1 MASEIDPKKAPSL
14 ITKDWTTN
22 DNKSEPFYLQS
33 EAKTVN
39 AEELQLKDRYAVTVV
54 TKYKSAG
61 KTRKDLSTRM
71 SEQKQVALDR
81 ILKYYD
87 KFAEN
92 KESIDVIAEEWD
104 INERPNSRLKV
115 LLSVPTDQ
123 IDPLPSSAEGTAGL
137 QKAAFNKEINE
148 RQLKPKINN
157 LKNLL
162 NFYDAETRKLY
173 GRIPRVNFAAQAQK
187 LDKIYPALKVLA
199 EENDVT
205 SMTNLDF
212 ILGMDSAYK
221 MQYVISKEGKCL
233 KPFDKGFST
242 FRSSA
247 GFADPRTNY
256 FLYNIDELNKVWV
269 SKSKLGIQEFVE
281 SYVLNPPKVDFSS
294 LKMFSPPKS
303 EALAD
308 AQNKANET
316 TSKTGAE
323 KAEVAVSLFQ
333 TREEAAEILESAS
346 DFVGDQI
353 IGNLRGLANVT
364 RDLDDLYDQVLNKVP
379 IKGIIES
386 ALECL
391 GFRGQDF
398 LGPAQQF
405 LDEAANL
412 ASEIKLGVFD
422 IPTIYL
428 RDDFPVVDYLKQW
441 GLAIS
446 RAVVSALVSVLFDLV
461 IELIKMLLDF
471 CKECALEGQGKA
483 RFDNFNFGGLSANA
497 VLGTG
502 LESFLSTTIGN
513 IQNASIALPGG
524 VRTSISEEQQK
535 LAAQTERFAQNRIL
549 TPGQIDPNQS
559 PAEQQNMIRK
569 AEETKQQMTDF
580 LAASSAVLTPGEM
593 GNMMLGCG
601 VNRDAVNTIRNLAG
615 NYPAI
620 QSQYQTDDD
629 ILELFEDLGKIAG
642 YSNVLEEVT
651 KVTDNLPEE
660 YKCLCDPDDTTL
672 RQQLLQNKDMSP
684 ELIKEQIDSS
694 RQRAKKRLEDLN
706 NLLQK
711 DNVLDDSL
719 PPFECSIDEN
729 GNIVPGIVPN
739 RNPYIDFVL
748 DTKLNALYDPVAS
761 QFNKDVSNYVPA
773 TAQSTTVDE
782 VVPRTIE
789 RTINGKKKILFN
801 PDFLD
806 LVGNGTVAFG
816 ALPPG
821 AVNADGNRMNN
832 LTYQGG
838 TTLKDSFTSVHW
850 LGDDVGISQEYGVS
864 IDANDDDDVD
874 KRSIGMTQPYPESER
889 LYELAN
895 TNNRFYQNADRTA
908 IGGRNDPGGFYTKT
922 FGFSPVPILRKKK
935 GPEAF
940 APGFQEVY
948 RTFCFG
954 DRPGQPA
961 RKIQISQEQNFQ
973 NFKFEVPN
981 NVFSNLGVDIS
992 VLAGSVA
999 SEYSSPTGD
1008 SSQAGLGS
1016 ESSIYDLLK
1025 KVDEMGLNLNYVVP
1039 YKWTEGKEEYIFT
1052 ITVDNPTN
1060 IEETAGGIPPVLL
1073 TAQAES
1079 FDINEKAVK
1088 SYEERS
1094 LLPLDTS
1101 ADIQSADNRTPQDR
1115 MFANLIEDSLRNG
1128 PTIFSALE
1136 KVTNKE
1142 DYLSGLPFNL
1152 GFTTPGATVGVLGT
1166 EEVIKNELYTKH
1178 AYNEIWKDIFCSF
1191 TNQIGSESN
1200 PYFNL
1205 ESLQDLDLA
1214 PAKLADQEC
1223 PPHLLDID
1231 ALKNRIREEYQAIE
1245 CLEASFPNVSGIGS
1259 SSNSPFQK
1267 SNLGGVIL
1275 LLLRTYITEMFLK
1288 CLHIFYWFKYKK
1300 PEDVDNLMVLYVS
1313 RFITY
1318 KIEQEGFITEFEKE
1332 IIDLYERNVSLFEVQ
1347 EIKEKYGDYSPQEYD
1362 IALKF
1367 LVRQQI
1373 WAVSNRM
1380 SRVVDSSGDTSV
1392 DAILLE
1398 NWIRFA
1404 DIQKEAGEARL
1415 DKPCKSLSEDLEYL
1429 DPNML
1434 NAVINGE
1441 LSSRKIKEA
1450 GLQAYISPL
1459 GYLFRKYFNVQP
1471 TGPTNGQVSANG
1483 DSNSYDSAAYKK
1495 NTWSLS
1501 PDIASYANSLKLQ
1514 NSELSYTIGN
1524 ETLGASRTGTSYPT
1538 YGSISRE
1545 NWLLISSGL
1554 MDFNSSEPNP
1564 LNYDFLLDNF
1574 DILDTVLTYQYGISS
1589 EEKEAMKTSIQLMA
1603 VAANPAVFTEGDV
1616 GDIGSHRTLNGELF
1630 YPGYYLNKSFQP
1642 NSLNVPPPIQFP
1654 DASTRD
1660 LSLRRSAVIENA
1672 FGFLLGN
1679 SKFDYGYRAY
1689 SQGSNYQSN
1698 FEFATN
1704 GQATSLVF
1712 NGSAFFYDSS
1722 RYQVVNDVYA
1732 PHINQAGTPRGDEN
1746 IRILTTPGAVRTVML
1761 DNETCDRI
1769 QDWQNGNDDWGYAG
1783 DDYNN
1788 TAPAF
1793 NRTEPVFRIS
1803 NDQRY
1808 IQIGQSYFSNGNG
1821 TRFLPV
1827 LVENFAPRYVYDFFG
1842 NEFKFIWRYYTE
1854 SDRDYASSTRALG
1867 FRISGDPWVYRGP
1880 ERVFQPH
1887 IKYNQLDLAGSTNNN
1902 SNYSSNSNLLVKE
1915 ESTAIFAMPSSNNTV
1930 LNPDGTRGGLHA
1942 RLFYQGVGYVDLGVP
1957 QIGQSPYLSLMDLDP
1972 LSILKVLVWERS
1984 QVEQDSR
1991 FRDRND
1997 NFTREGIDLQLKY
2010 DKWIA
2015 SWNDAYVNFRN
2026 LEKGRGEI
2034 RSKLSEKINKLPPA
2048 RRPMEE
2054 PLTCNFTNGGF
2065 LLEPYV
2071 RSVRYNQADAD
2082 TLGLS
2087 EAGKQ
2092 SLTNNIDI
2100 VNRAAN
2106 GDVYLEGIS
2115 NIDKFQD
2122 FLYTITGVDKLEK
2135 EVRIDPDLVNNACGR
2150 GLPNS
2155 PNSIKTFTNESVT
2168 LGDYFKEVNLGLRL
2182 SYVFPVDSQKIDVQG
2197 VQDNGAL
2204 PSSIF
2209 TDFLNSNFSIAG
2221 SPTISQKSKAYFV
2234 RETSGSATRTVNIVP
2249 VTSVETPFD
2258 LDISITDAIS
2268 LYSDVSAPKLDS
2280 NGFLIPESPERVSFM
2295 RAVYKGNSG
2304 LRNLTKQMIQTDDY
2318 ALMFKYMFPID
2329 KMLSINNIYS
2339 NTYMSSLKN
2348 IDTIFD
2354 ATKEQLRQLLFA
2366 LLDAQDYRSSACAL
2380 SNRDFDDSFRNGFDI
2395 KGLVGQLAAIL
2406 IRSPLLIFKGF
2417 IEVADLN
2424 VLVSRRIVDL
2434 IHVTNKQIAMAQML
2448 INQAAQAAS
2457 DTAYAVSDNISALGD
2472 VASELGIIPGGCDD
2486 LLAPGSC
2493 RQSASPTIP
2502 RPDASLFDQIDDSL
2516 IPEPQVWEIGL
2527 PLFILSLFGV
2537 GIPITPFAPAYWVL
2551 DNKPNPNWLNS
2562 IPPADWLDKFLR
2574 EGPPE
2579 SPTPYQPGDAECR
2592 ADLGLPSPGNNK
2604 ERLNQYYASLNSITD
2619 SGIIT
2624 EITGTDLARLGRYV
2638 PWGRRY
2644 TEVVT
2649 RADEEIREVLS
2660 SATTDPNAPPP
2671 GSTGGLA
2678 AGFDSLNI
2686 RNVPTGSSGG
2696 SGGSSGGTSSGGGL
2710 SGISGRGG
2718 SGGSGTPPFGS

>member
-1 MASEIDPKKAPSL
+1 
-14 ITKDWTTN
+14 
-22 DNKSEPFYLQS
+22 
-33 EAKTVN
+33 
-39 AEELQLKDRYAVTVV
+39 
-54 TKYKSAG
+54 
-61 KTRKDLSTRM
+61 
-71 SEQKQVALDR
+71 
-81 ILKYYD
+81 
-87 KFAEN
+87 
-92 KESIDVIAEEWD
+92 
-104 INERPNSRLKV
+104 
-115 LLSVPTDQ
+115 
-123 IDPLPSSAEGTAGL
+123 
-137 QKAAFNKEINE
+137 
-148 RQLKPKINN
+148 
-157 LKNLL
+157 
-162 NFYDAETRKLY
+162 
-173 GRIPRVNFAAQAQK
+173 
-187 LDKIYPALKVLA
+187 
-199 EENDVT
+199 
-205 SMTNLDF
+205 
-212 ILGMDSAYK
+212 
-221 MQYVISKEGKCL
+221 
-233 KPFDKGFST
+233 
-242 FRSSA
+242 
-247 GFADPRTNY
+247 
-256 FLYNIDELNKVWV
+256 
-269 SKSKLGIQEFVE
+269 
-281 SYVLNPPKVDFSS
+281 
-294 LKMFSPPKS
+294 
-303 EALAD
+303 
-308 AQNKANET
+308 
-316 TSKTGAE
+316 
-323 KAEVAVSLFQ
+323 
-333 TREEAAEILESAS
+333 
-346 DFVGDQI
+346 
-353 IGNLRGLANVT
+353 
-364 RDLDDLYDQVLNKVP
+364 
-379 IKGIIES
+379 
-386 ALECL
+386 
-391 GFRGQDF
+391 
-398 LGPAQQF
+398 
-405 LDEAANL
+405 
-412 ASEIKLGVFD
+412 
-422 IPTIYL
+422 
-428 RDDFPVVDYLKQW
+428 
-441 GLAIS
+441 
-446 RAVVSALVSVLFDLV
+446 
-461 IELIKMLLDF
+461 
-471 CKECALEGQGKA
+471 
-483 RFDNFNFGGLSANA
+483 
-497 VLGTG
+497 
-502 LESFLSTTIGN
+502 
-513 IQNASIALPGG
+513 
-524 VRTSISEEQQK
+524 
-535 LAAQTERFAQNRIL
+535 
-549 TPGQIDPNQS
+549 
-559 PAEQQNMIRK
+559 
-569 AEETKQQMTDF
+569 
-580 LAASSAVLTPGEM
+580 
-593 GNMMLGCG
+593 
-601 VNRDAVNTIRNLAG
+601 
-615 NYPAI
+615 
-620 QSQYQTDDD
+620 
-629 ILELFEDLGKIAG
+629 
-642 YSNVLEEVT
+642 
-651 KVTDNLPEE
+651 
-660 YKCLCDPDDTTL
+660 
-672 RQQLLQNKDMSP
+672 
-684 ELIKEQIDSS
+684 
-694 RQRAKKRLEDLN
+694 
-706 NLLQK
+706 
-711 DNVLDDSL
+711 
-719 PPFECSIDEN
+719 
-729 GNIVPGIVPN
+729 
-739 RNPYIDFVL
+739 
-748 DTKLNALYDPVAS
+748 
-761 QFNKDVSNYVPA
+761 
-773 TAQSTTVDE
+773 
-782 VVPRTIE
+782 
-789 RTINGKKKILFN
+789 
-801 PDFLD
+801 
-806 LVGNGTVAFG
+806 
-816 ALPPG
+816 
-821 AVNADGNRMNN
+821 
-832 LTYQGG
+832 
-838 TTLKDSFTSVHW
+838 
-850 LGDDVGISQEYGVS
+850 
-864 IDANDDDDVD
+864 
-874 KRSIGMTQPYPESER
+874 
-889 LYELAN
+889 
-895 TNNRFYQNADRTA
+895 
-908 IGGRNDPGGFYTKT
+908 
-922 FGFSPVPILRKKK
+922 
-935 GPEAF
+935 
-940 APGFQEVY
+940 
-948 RTFCFG
+948 
-954 DRPGQPA
+954 
-961 RKIQISQEQNFQ
+961 
-973 NFKFEVPN
+973 
-981 NVFSNLGVDIS
+981 
-992 VLAGSVA
+992 
-999 SEYSSPTGD
+999 
-1008 SSQAGLGS
+1008 
-1016 ESSIYDLLK
+1016 
-1025 KVDEMGLNLNYVVP
+1025 
-1039 YKWTEGKEEYIFT
+1039 
-1052 ITVDNPTN
+1052 
-1060 IEETAGGIPPVLL
+1060 
-1073 TAQAES
+1073 
-1079 FDINEKAVK
+1079 
-1088 SYEERS
+1088 
-1094 LLPLDTS
+1094 
-1101 ADIQSADNRTPQDR
+1101 
-1115 MFANLIEDSLRNG
+1115 
-1128 PTIFSALE
+1128 
-1136 KVTNKE
+1136 
-1142 DYLSGLPFNL
+1142 
-1152 GFTTPGATVGVLGT
+1152 
-1166 EEVIKNELYTKH
+1166 
-1178 AYNEIWKDIFCSF
+1178 
-1191 TNQIGSESN
+1191 
-1200 PYFNL
+1200 
-1205 ESLQDLDLA
+1205 
-1214 PAKLADQEC
+1214 
-1223 PPHLLDID
+1223 
-1231 ALKNRIREEYQAIE
+1231 
-1245 CLEASFPNVSGIGS
+1245 
-1259 SSNSPFQK
+1259 
-1267 SNLGGVIL
+1267 
-1275 LLLRTYITEMFLK
+1275 
-1288 CLHIFYWFKYKK
+1288 
-1300 PEDVDNLMVLYVS
+1300 
-1313 RFITY
+1313 
-1318 KIEQEGFITEFEKE
+1318 
-1332 IIDLYERNVSLFEVQ
+1332 
-1347 EIKEKYGDYSPQEYD
+1347 
-1362 IALKF
+1362 
-1367 LVRQQI
+1367 
-1373 WAVSNRM
+1373 
-1380 SRVVDSSGDTSV
+1380 
-1392 DAILLE
+1392 
-1398 NWIRFA
+1398 
-1404 DIQKEAGEARL
+1404 
-1415 DKPCKSLSEDLEYL
+1415 
-1429 DPNML
+1429 
-1434 NAVINGE
+1434 
-1441 LSSRKIKEA
+1441 
-1450 GLQAYISPL
+1450 
-1459 GYLFRKYFNVQP
+1459 
-1471 TGPTNGQVSANG
+1471 
-1483 DSNSYDSAAYKK
+1483 
-1495 NTWSLS
+1495 
-1501 PDIASYANSLKLQ
+1501 
-1514 NSELSYTIGN
+1514 
-1524 ETLGASRTGTSYPT
+1524 
-1538 YGSISRE
+1538 
-1545 NWLLISSGL
+1545 